1 MFRDCFEVKLDM
13 ESVII
18 YSFDRMFGIVV
29 IICVGI
35 LLKMRDMSIDDNIS
49 YYEG

>member
-13 ESVII
+13 ECVII

-29 IICVGI
+29 IICGDFI
-35 LLKMRDMSIDDNIS
+35 KN
-49 YYEG
+49 EGSANG